1 MQSISILVLCL
12 IAHVS
17 IEIPRC
23 KWFSLGPTSKL
34 LYFPSLPLL
43 LCSSMAIANIAHAG
57 KTELPV
63 VLSHDVRVVLSPTI
77 KPLQKSNTSINI
89 FTLLQQYQSQMLH
102 RVFIWM
108 YAFSSFGW
116 ASCFGKCIS
125 KRWLYQNDK
134 IDRSVKS
141 LYYLIINHC
150 TGLNWSDWRFKRSLK
165 LLFTHDQLHTSL
177 TDEILMKNWPKSNN
191 ATDPGVIYLKRC
203 LPFTVDNDTGTNDN
217 LEITGF

>member
-1 MQSISILVLCL
+1 MLVILPWSHVRIVIFSI
-12 IAHVS
+12 IAIAV
-17 IEIPRC
+17 I
-23 KWFSLGPTSKL
+23 F
-34 LYFPSLPLL
+34 
-43 LCSSMAIANIAHAG
+43 SSMAIANIAHAG

-77 KPLQKSNTSINI
+77 NPQQKSNTVINI
-89 FTLLQQYQSQMLH
+89 FTLLQQYQSKMLH

-108 YAFSSFGW
+108 YVFLLLVGLHALANVFQSDD
-116 ASCFGKCIS
+116 CI
-125 KRWLYQNDK
+125 NDK

-165 LLFTHDQLHTSL
+165 LLFTDDQLHTSL

-203 LPFTVDNDTGTNDN
+203 LPFTVV
-217 LEITGF
+217 LFSV

>member
-43 LCSSMAIANIAHAG
+43 LYVPAWPLPILHMLEKQSCQLYCPTTSEWYCHQQSTHCKNPILWSIFLLFYSNIRAKCCIVCLYKCVFLLLVGLHALAN
-57 KTELPV
+57 V
-63 VLSHDVRVVLSPTI
+63 FQSDDC
-77 KPLQKSNTSINI
+77 IN
-89 FTLLQQYQSQMLH
+89 
-102 RVFIWM
+102 
-108 YAFSSFGW
+108 
-116 ASCFGKCIS
+116 
-125 KRWLYQNDK
+125 NDK
-134 IDRSVKS
+134 IDCSVKS

-165 LLFTHDQLHTSL
+165 LLFTDDQLHTSL

-203 LPFTVDNDTGTNDN
+203 LPFTVALFN
-217 LEITGF
+217 LTMILVQMM